1 MDYRGFS
8 YTAQQ
13 QRGGIFQFTR
23 HEQIGLGVSSL
34 RSLLCVNVPEIM
46 REVVSLLAVD
56 VVKLYT
62 IK

>member
-8 YTAQQ
+8 DTAQQ

-23 HEQIGLGVSSL
+23 HEQIRLGVSSL
-34 RSLLCVNVPEIM
+34 RSVLCVNVPEIM

-56 VVKLYT
+56 VVKL
-62 IK
+62 